1 MYKISHPVR
10 KDRYRKEFSRKRMM
24 TILQVLRI
32 RYTQAYIT
40 SWMTMGNFL
49 VATFTISIFSYLGLS
64 AYTVFQHTPL
74 ACRIISQNNPKMYFL
89 NGLSEWVFHIIFTD
103 GNNLLLSMS
112 WWSLMIHST
121 PSSVLQL
128 CNVVYHSICG
138 IFNNMTSVFHVFVLL
153 LIMILVKTLSK

>member
-1 MYKISHPVR
+1 MYKISHPMR
-10 KDRYRKEFSRKRMM
+10 KDRYRKEFSRKGMM
-24 TILQVLRI
+24 TILQVPRI

-49 VATFTISIFSYLGLS
+49 VPTFTISIFSYLGLS

-121 PSSVLQL
+121 PSSVLQFSY
-128 CNVVYHSICG
+128 VVYHS

-153 LIMILVKTLSK
+153 PIMILVKTLSKDM